1 MLDLLSKELTPRV
14 FKELVAAGGI
24 TGAVVRGGAKGLIV
38 VLRVGMNE
46 RVLGA
51 ARGGIRYFQR
61 IDGAASILWQ
71 VGIRE
76 FSVDTTH
83 WTPKTLMEKS
93 ADD

>member
-1 MLDLLSKELTPRV
+1 MLELEKALSPRV
-14 FKELVAAGGI
+14 FKELVAAGSI
-24 TGAVVRGGAKGLIV
+24 AGATIRGGAKGLVI
-38 VLRVGMNE
+38 VLRVGMAE

-76 FSVDTTH
+76 FIVDTSN
-83 WTPKTLMEKS
+83 WTPKTLSEKS